1 MADIGWTDKQN
12 EAMVATYLEYL
23 RYDLEGHRR
32 RSGEFLRVAS
42 ERTGR
47 SEGGCSMKASNIS
60 FLVSEL
66 DIPPLSGFKPLPHI
80 QPKLREVVAA
90 GVENSGIREV
100 ALRAAESKP
109 EPVAAEP
116 SGKQVEPPTGIKVVQ
131 SARRGTG
138 QHRDYASVEAQN
150 RKLGLE
156 GELAVL
162 TLIKKQLADAGRDD
176 LADRTEHVSVTQGDG
191 LGYDILTYDASDDEP
206 LYVEVKTTERPKS
219 WPFLVS
225 AGEVRAS
232 AELGDR
238 FRLYRVCDWGSERFS
253 YYVLE
258 GSLETSCNLVPTT
271 YSVLPK

>member
-1 MADIGWTDKQN
+1 
-12 EAMVATYLEYL
+12 MVQ
-23 RYDLEGHRR
+23 G
-32 RSGEFLRVAS
+32 
-42 ERTGR
+42 
-47 SEGGCSMKASNIS
+47 
-60 FLVSEL
+60 
-66 DIPPLSGFKPLPHI
+66 
-80 QPKLREVVAA
+80 
-90 GVENSGIREV
+90 
-100 ALRAAESKP
+100 
-109 EPVAAEP
+109 
-116 SGKQVEPPTGIKVVQ
+116 
-131 SARRGTG
+131 ARRGVG

-162 TLIKKQLADAGRDD
+162 ALIKEQLTGAGRED
-176 LADRTEHVSVTQGDG
+176 LADQTEHVSVTQGDG
-191 LGYDILTYDASDDEP
+191 LGYDILTYDPSDGEP
-206 LYVEVKTTERPKS
+206 LYVEVKTTKRPLH